1 MSSLMKPL
9 NNLIIDK
16 LKEIKYLQNNIKLKN
31 LEYTA
36 KNGHHNLT
44 THPACDVVATSHFG
58 LI

>member
-1 MSSLMKPL
+1 MKPL
-9 NNLIIDK
+9 NDLIIDK

-58 LI
+58 LT